1 MMTGGGGGEMVV
13 VQHLWLK
20 EANIISNQSLS
31 ELDSVMQCTCNAV
44 ELHILTKLE
53 NGLIYLGNL
62 CYLSNSL

>member
-1 MMTGGGGGEMVV
+1 MMTGGGGGGEMVV

-31 ELDSVMQCTCNAV
+31 ELDSVMQCTFAV
-44 ELHILTKLE
+44 ELHILE